1 MQQITS
7 LICIYLYI
15 LRKVGIFMKIVLE
28 FLFKELLSLAIEYG
42 VNWLIL
48 NDHIY
53 ILIIIVSFIVRC
65 FVGTRD
71 KK

>member
-1 MQQITS
+1 
-7 LICIYLYI
+7 
-15 LRKVGIFMKIVLE
+15 MKIVLE

-48 NDHIY
+48 SDHIY
-53 ILIIIVSFIVRC
+53 ILIIIVSIIVSC
-65 FVGTRD
+65 LVETFD

>member
-1 MQQITS
+1 
-7 LICIYLYI
+7 
-15 LRKVGIFMKIVLE
+15 MKIILE
-28 FLFKELLSLAIEYG
+28 FLFRKLLSLAIEYG

-65 FVGTRD
+65 FVETRD
-71 KK
+71 KKYF